1 MKQKPLIGPH
11 GIDLRAPGGI
21 EQLFAF
27 NRALFGD
34 AVMEAGAGD
43 GAGAGSGDGAGAGAG
58 NGAGAGD
65 GAGAGAGS
73 GAGDG
78 GGTDADE
85 QLGEGGKKALLAERE
100 TNKTLKANIATM
112 SEELQKLRD
121 AGKTDAQR
129 ESDRVAQLEKST
141 SEQAVTIAQKD
152 SVILRYQVAAAKG
165 LDLEAAER
173 LRGAS
178 KEELE
183 ADADAWIRKWGSSR
197 GVKEVPGTG
206 AGDAGG
212 ATDSLPGQARI
223 RDAYANSS
231 K

>member
-34 AVMEAGAGD
+34 ARMEAGAGD
-43 GAGAGSGDGAGAGAG
+43 GAGAGSGDGAGEGTG
-58 NGAGAGD
+58 TGS
-65 GAGAGAGS
+65 GAGAGS
-73 GAGDG
+73 GGGSGEAGTEG
-78 GGTDADE
+78 DE

-100 TNKTLKANIATM
+100 ANKTLKADIATM
-112 SEELQKLRD
+112 SQELQKLRD

-152 SVILRYQVAAAKG
+152 SIILRYQVAAAKG

-173 LRGAS
+173 LRGGS

-197 GVKEVPGTG
+197 GVREVPGAG
-206 AGDAGG
+206 AGDGG
-212 ATDSLPGQARI
+212 GKTTDSDPGLPRL
-223 RDAYANSS
+223 RNAYAEAS